1 MIYAGIGSRDTP
13 DDVLD
18 QFEYLGRWLGERGHI
33 LRSGHADGADSA
45 FERGC
50 AKVCGRMEIYL
61 PWRGFNG
68 SASPLV
74 FQESDRSMEI
84 ARTFHPNF
92 AALGQGAQKLQAR
105 NSYQILGYDLN
116 KPADFVIC
124 WTKSGLGR
132 GGTGQAIRIANH
144 YNVPVFDFGAY
155 ESLSEARLE
164 FNIFLKNARN
174 KVNESTIWW

>member
-13 DDVLD
+13 EDVLE
-18 QFEYLGRWLGERGHI
+18 QFEYLGSWLGERGHI
-33 LRSGHADGADSA
+33 LRSGHAAGADSA

-68 SASPLV
+68 SASPLI
-74 FQESDRSMEI
+74 FQENDGSAEI

-92 AALGQGAQKLQAR
+92 DMLGQGAQKLQSR
-105 NSYQILGYDLN
+105 NSYQILGHDLSKLAN
-116 KPADFVIC
+116 FVVC
-124 WTKSGLGR
+124 WTKGGLGC

-144 YNVPVFDFGAY
+144 YGVPVFDFGAY
-155 ESLSEARLE
+155 EELSKAKSA
-164 FNIFLKNARN
+164 FNTFFKQVRGDC
-174 KVNESTIWW
+174 